1 MDFTKPIEIAK
12 DIYWVGYVIPN
23 DPFQCHVY
31 LIKNGDNSILIDPG
45 SMITFPVVLEKITS
59 IISLRDIKYI
69 IMHHQDPDIVG
80 CYTTLEALMPPNERY
95 IVTHWRS
102 EMLLKH
108 YQWKTPFLLIDE
120 NNWYLKVGER
130 ELEFVFT
137 PYAHF
142 PGAFCTY
149 DKKSGILFSSDL
161 FGGITSE
168 FELYAK
174 SADKYFEAAK
184 PFHKH
189 YMPNKEVLN
198 YALLQVKK
206 KKPKLIAPQHG
217 SIIKEE
223 MIESLINKLSSL
235 DCGLYLLDNYISDLE
250 ILSKTD
256 EVLKSFLQDTVSLSS
271 FEMIIENLFEHIKK
285 ALPELQKIEI
295 TGISPLSKREFHFS
309 YDHKLKIKEINST
322 DDNYSFHKQLI
333 AKDKVIGNI
342 FIKIN
347 KKMSKKD
354 NKFLELLLNKISAP
368 MSISLEK
375 EIILR
380 ELEISNKSLY
390 QKSITDP
397 LTGLYNR
404 EYAKTYL
411 EEKLIESRRYNFP
424 ISLAMIDIDF
434 FKKVN
439 DNYGH
444 LIGDCVLREISHII
458 LTHFRGSDT
467 SVRYG
472 GEEMLIILPFASK
485 QDTCKK
491 IEKLRE
497 DIENYLFCKDRKIH
511 ITISAGVSEIK
522 DKNSNFEN
530 YIKLADDRL
539 YKAKKSGRN
548 RVVCQ

>member
-12 DIYWVGYVIPN
+12 DIYWVGYVIPD

-31 LIKNGDNSILIDPG
+31 LIKNGSNSILIDPG

-59 IISLRDIKYI
+59 IISLRDIKYV

-80 CYTTLEALMPPNERY
+80 CYGTLESLMPLNKRY

-120 NNWYLKVGER
+120 NSWCLKAGDR

-161 FGGITSE
+161 FGGITAQ

-174 SADKYFEAAK
+174 SVDEYFEAAK

-189 YMPNKEVLN
+189 YIPNKEVLN
-198 YALLQVKK
+198 YALMQVKK
-206 KKPKLIAPQHG
+206 KNPSLIAPQHG
-217 SIIKEE
+217 SIIKND
-223 MIESLINKLSSL
+223 MIKPLIEKLSLL
-235 DCGLYLLDNYISDLE
+235 DCGLYLLDNYVSDLE

-271 FEMIIENLFEHIKK
+271 FEMIIENLFNHINK

-295 TGISPLSKREFHFS
+295 TGISPLSKRKFNFS
-309 YDHKLKIKEINST
+309 YDHKLKIKEIDST

-333 AKDKVIGNI
+333 TKDKNIGNI

-354 NKFLELLLNKISAP
+354 SKFLELLLNKISAP

-390 QKSITDP
+390 QKSITDS

-411 EEKLIESRRYNFP
+411 EEKLIESKRYNFP
-424 ISLAMIDIDF
+424 ISLAILDIDF

-439 DNYGH
+439 DNHGH

-458 LTHFRGSDT
+458 LNHFRGSDT
-467 SVRYG
+467 AIRYG
-472 GEEMLIILPFASK
+472 GEEILIILPFAAE
-485 QDTCKK
+485 DDACKK
-491 IEKLRE
+491 IEKLRK
-497 DIENYLFCKDRKIH
+497 DIEDYLFCKDKKIH
-511 ITISAGVSEIK
+511 ITVSAGVSEIK
-522 DKNSNFEN
+522 DKNSNFED
-530 YIKLADDRL
+530 YIKLADKRL
-539 YKAKKSGRN
+539 YQAKNSGRN
-548 RVVCQ
+548 RVICR

>member
-12 DIYWVGYVIPN
+12 DIYWVGYVIPD

-31 LIKNGDNSILIDPG
+31 LIKNGSNSILIDPG
-45 SMITFPVVLEKITS
+45 SMITFPIVLEKITS
-59 IISLRDIKYI
+59 IVSLRDIKYI
-69 IMHHQDPDIVG
+69 IMHHQDPDIVS
-80 CYTTLEALMPPNERY
+80 CYNALEALMPQTERY

-108 YQWKTPFLLIDE
+108 YQWKTPFYLVDE
-120 NNWYLKVGER
+120 NNWHLKAGKR

-149 DKKSGILFSSDL
+149 DKKSKILFSSDL

-168 FELYAK
+168 FNLYAK
-174 SADKYFEAAK
+174 NVDEYFEAAK

-198 YALLQVKK
+198 YALLQVKN

-217 SIIKEE
+217 SIIKKK
-223 MIESLINKLSSL
+223 MINPLIKKLSFL

-271 FEMIIENLFEHIKK
+271 FEMIIENLFNHIKK
-285 ALPELQKIEI
+285 VLPKLQKIEI
-295 TGISPLSKREFHFS
+295 TGISPLSKNEFHFF
-309 YDHKLKIKEINST
+309 YDSNLQIKEINAP
-322 DDNYSFHKQLI
+322 DNEYSFSKKLI
-333 AKDKVIGNI
+333 AKDKSIGNI

-354 NKFLELLLNKISAP
+354 SKFLELLLSKISAP
-368 MSISLEK
+368 LSISFEK
-375 EIILR
+375 EIMLR

-390 QKSITDP
+390 QKSITDS

-411 EEKLIESRRYNFP
+411 NEKLIESKRYNFP
-424 ISLAMIDIDF
+424 ISLALVDIDF
-434 FKKVN
+434 FKRVN
-439 DNYGH
+439 DNHGH

-458 LTHFRGSDT
+458 LSHFRGSDT
-467 SVRYG
+467 AIRYG
-472 GEEMLIILPFASK
+472 GEEILIILPFATK
-485 QDTCKK
+485 KDACKK
-491 IEKLRE
+491 IDNLRK
-497 DIENYLFCKDRKIH
+497 DIANYSFCKDKRLP
-511 ITISAGVSEIK
+511 ITISAGICEIK
-522 DKNSNFEN
+522 DKNGNFEN
-530 YIKLADDRL
+530 YIELTDGRL
-539 YKAKKSGRN
+539 YEAKNGGRN
-548 RVVCQ
+548 KVVC

>member
-12 DIYWVGYVIPN
+12 DIYWVGYVIPD

-45 SMITFPVVLEKITS
+45 SMITFPVILEKITS

-80 CYTTLEALMPPNERY
+80 CYNTLESLMPHTERY

-108 YQWKTPFLLIDE
+108 YQWKTPFFLIDE
-120 NNWYLKVGER
+120 NDWSLKAGKR

-174 SADKYFEAAK
+174 SADEYFEAAK

-189 YMPNKEVLN
+189 YIPNKEVLN
-198 YALLQVKK
+198 YALLQVEK

-223 MIESLINKLSSL
+223 MIEPLIKKLSSL

-271 FEMIIENLFEHIKK
+271 FEMIIENLFNHINN

-295 TGISPLSKREFHFS
+295 TAISPLSKREFHFF

-322 DDNYSFHKQLI
+322 DENYSFHKQLI
-333 AKDKVIGNI
+333 TKDRVIGNI

-354 NKFLELLLNKISAP
+354 SKFLELLLNKISAP

-467 SVRYG
+467 AIRYG
-472 GEEMLIILPFASK
+472 GEEMLIILPFASA
-485 QDTCKK
+485 QDACKK

-522 DKNSNFEN
+522 DKTSNFEN